1 MPIYLTELEG
11 QTYVQLSLSFI
22 GLSNFFIWCLKITNT
37 KSLSHVY
44 WNFVNKVQINKV
56 WKITQENIQ
65 TIQNFTFEKALTLQP
80 KIIVNLIYFCLI
92 SRNF

>member
-44 WNFVNKVQINKV
+44 
-56 WKITQENIQ
+56 
-65 TIQNFTFEKALTLQP
+65 
-80 KIIVNLIYFCLI
+80 
-92 SRNF
+92 